1 LRAENLDVTLIKI
14 GGNILAVI
22 GRRHSGSEQMFKL
35 FGTRPC
41 SDHPRAR
48 KLAGVRAA
56 TSAAIS
62 QVHAESANL
71 EERILVLN
79 YKLACALGDLEA
91 IYYER
96 EPEDEIMVSALEHR
110 FMETVE
116 RSKVVGRQLDVLHDI
131 EKLLQSL

>member
-1 LRAENLDVTLIKI
+1 
-14 GGNILAVI
+14 
-22 GRRHSGSEQMFKL
+22 MYKL

-41 SDHPRAR
+41 SDHPRAPELGR
-48 KLAGVRAA
+48 VRAA

-62 QVHAESANL
+62 QVHAESVNL
-71 EERILVLN
+71 EERILLLN
-79 YKLACALGDLEA
+79 CKLACALGDLEA

-96 EPEDEIMVSALEHR
+96 EPEDEIIVSVLEHR

-116 RSKVVGRQLDVLHDI
+116 RSKVVGRQLNVLHDI